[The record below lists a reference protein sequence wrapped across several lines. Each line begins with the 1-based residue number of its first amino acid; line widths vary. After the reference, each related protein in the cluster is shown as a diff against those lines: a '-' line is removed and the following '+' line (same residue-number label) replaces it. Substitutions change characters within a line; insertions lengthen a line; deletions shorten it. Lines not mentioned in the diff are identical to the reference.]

1 MKHPFLKTSTLRPL
15 RLVFPFALMALA
27 LASRTLGQST
37 ISTSDHFVYSAN
49 TGWIDLRPSAA
60 NGVRLT
66 ETYLS
71 GYAYSGNIGW
81 IHFGD
86 GSPNN
91 GHTYANS
98 SRTDYGVNLDKLG
111 NLTGYAYSA
120 NVGWINFEQVRGSAR
135 LNFRTGK
142 ITGHAYGA
150 NIGWISLDTPSS
162 DLLASTIACPDSD
175 GDGIAD
181 AYEMLNFWNLTTAN
195 ANSDADGDGHSDSQE
210 YLAGTDPQDRE
221 DSLRITRQNFDMAA
235 EKASFTFTSNP
246 NRLYTIESNTSLSGP
261 WEDSNLGTIQPSA
274 GTTTSPGFVRL
285 EEDPKRFFR
294 VVAHKPL
301 QP

>member
-1 MKHPFLKTSTLRPL
+1 MKILTFLSI
-15 RLVFPFALMALA
+15 ALA
-27 LASRTLGQST
+27 LASLSLAQST
-37 ISTSDHFVYSAN
+37 ISTTDRYAYAAN
-49 TGWIDLRPSAA
+49 AGWIDLRPSAA

-71 GYAYSGNIGW
+71 GYAYAGNIGW

-86 GSPNN
+86 ASPNN

-135 LNFRTGK
+135 LNFNTGK

-162 DLLASTIACPDSD
+162 DLLASTIACPDTD

-181 AYEMLNFWNLTTAN
+181 AYEMLNFSNLTTAN
-195 ANSDADGDGHSDSQE
+195 ASSDADADGHSDSEE
-210 YLAGTDPQDRE
+210 YLAGTDPRDRE
-221 DSLRITRQNFDMAA
+221 DFLRITEQTFDIAA
-235 EKASFTFTSNP
+235 EKASFTFTSKP
-246 NRLYTIESNTSLSGP
+246 NRLYSIESNTSLSGP
-261 WEDSNLGTIQPSA
+261 WEDSNLGTITPST